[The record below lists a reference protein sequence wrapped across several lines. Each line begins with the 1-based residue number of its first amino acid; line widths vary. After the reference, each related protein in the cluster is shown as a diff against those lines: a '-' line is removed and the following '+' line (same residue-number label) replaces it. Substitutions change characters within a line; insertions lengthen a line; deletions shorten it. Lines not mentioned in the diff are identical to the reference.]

1 MKIHKEGYKI
11 IVFFFLL
18 IVTIF
23 VGFTLVFPVQ
33 TPFHIVLYVI
43 GLLFWVFILRFF
55 RYPSRQVEI
64 SDNNIYSPA
73 DGKIVVIERV
83 VENEYFNDERI
94 QLSIFMSAH
103 NVHINW
109 YPISGIVK
117 YLKYHAG
124 SHLIASHPKSS
135 SKNER
140 TSLLIESSGNRKLL
154 IRQIAGMVARRI
166 VYYCIEGD
174 MVSQGKQLGFIK
186 FGSRVDIFFPTDI
199 KLNVELNQKVTGAK
213 TVLATFE

>member
-18 IVTIF
+18 IALIF
-23 VGFTLVFPVQ
+23 VGVTLVFPVQ
-33 TPFHIVLYVI
+33 TPFHIILYVV
-43 GLLFWVFILRFF
+43 GFLFWLFIVSFF

-64 SDNNIYSPA
+64 LENNIYSPA
-73 DGKIVVIERV
+73 DGKIVVIEKV

-94 QLSIFMSAH
+94 QLSIFMSAF
-103 NVHINW
+103 NVHVNW

-166 VYYCIEGD
+166 VYYSIEGD

-199 KLNVELNQKVTGAK
+199 KLTI
-213 TVLATFE
+213 

>member
-1 MKIHKEGYKI
+1 
-11 IVFFFLL
+11 LL
-18 IVTIF
+18 IAAIF
-23 VGFTLVFPVQ
+23 VGVTLVFPVQ
-33 TPFHIVLYVI
+33 TPFHIILYVI
-43 GLLFWVFILRFF
+43 GFLFWLFIVCFF
-55 RYPSRQVEI
+55 RYPPRQVEI
-64 SDNNIYSPA
+64 SENNIYSPA
-73 DGKIVVIERV
+73 DGKIVVIEKV

-94 QLSIFMSAH
+94 QLSIFMSAF
-103 NVHINW
+103 NVHVNW

-166 VYYCIEGD
+166 VYYSVEGD
-174 MVSQGKQLGFIK
+174 IVSQGKQLGFIK

-213 TVLATFE
+213 SVLATFE